1 MILGYRLQVTGY
13 RLKKRQKTKKFFIT
27 YYLLPITLILFL
39 MGSGVAQAKAVSST
53 ELVEHPKKYDGK
65 TVTFRGEAVGDIMIR
80 GDYAWV
86 SLNDDSYRPAK
97 VVKEQKLAG
106 YNSGHSIWIKKEEA
120 QKITH
125 LGSYR
130 HAGDIVKITG
140 IFNRACTQHG
150 GDMDIHATNLDVV
163 KRGYALNRSLEGPKS
178 LAVLVLLILT
188 VTLFLA
194 NRIYQKSKLD

>member
-1 MILGYRLQVTGY
+1 VSSGY

-65 TVTFRGEAVGDIMIR
+65 TVTFQGEAVGDIMIR
-80 GDYAWV
+80 GDYAWISV
-86 SLNDDSYRPAK
+86 NDDSYRPAK
-97 VVKEQKLAG
+97 VVKEQKLSG
-106 YNSGHSIWIKKEEA
+106 YNSGHSIWLKKEEA

-140 IFNRACTQHG
+140 IFNKACTQHG
-150 GDMDIHATNLDVV
+150 GDMDIHGTSLEVV
-163 KRGYALNRSLEGPKS
+163 KRGYALNRPLEGPKG
-178 LAVLVLLILT
+178 LAVLALLILT
-188 VTLFLA
+188 LTLFLA
-194 NRIYQKSKLD
+194 NRIYQKTKLD